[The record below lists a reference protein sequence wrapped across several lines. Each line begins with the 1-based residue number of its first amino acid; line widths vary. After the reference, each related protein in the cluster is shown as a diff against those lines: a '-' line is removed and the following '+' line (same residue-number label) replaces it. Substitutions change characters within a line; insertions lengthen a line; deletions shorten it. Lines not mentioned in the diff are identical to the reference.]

1 MTLPDDF
8 IAYTRRMM
16 GDVRWNGFLRALDEE
31 PPVSIRTNP
40 LKPADRAFR
49 SVAAVP
55 WCPGAFFLDG
65 RPKFTAD
72 PLFHAGTYYV
82 QEAASMFLWQV
93 MRRYVTRPVLMLDLC
108 AAPGGKSTLAR
119 SILPRGSVLVSNE
132 PVRPRAAVLAENMQ
146 KWGHPDVIVTS
157 CYPDAFSRCDALF
170 DVILADVPC
179 SGEGMFRKDR
189 DAVAGWN
196 VRNVAE
202 CRNLQRRII
211 GDIWHSLRPGGLLIY
226 STCTYNTSENEENVA
241 YIAGTLGADI
251 LPVDIDDAWG
261 ITGSLLEGFS
271 APVCRFIPGCT
282 QGEGLFMAVLRKHDD
297 RTASHGGR
305 RPRKKKLRRPT
316 DAGVPRHWLKNADD
330 FVFHVRD
337 TVTAIPRSWNDI
349 WETLDDSLDVIHAG
363 IRLGR
368 IKGRDIIPA
377 QSLAMSVCL
386 NGDAFTAVEIDRP
399 TALAYLSRETVTLPH
414 DSPRGNILLTYGSR
428 PLGFV
433 RNIGNRANNLYPSE
447 WKIRNRNI

>member
-1 MTLPDDF
+1 
-8 IAYTRRMM
+8 
-16 GDVRWNGFLRALDEE
+16 
-31 PPVSIRTNP
+31 
-40 LKPADRAFR
+40 
-49 SVAAVP
+49 
-55 WCPGAFFLDG
+55 
-65 RPKFTAD
+65 
-72 PLFHAGTYYV
+72 
-82 QEAASMFLWQV
+82 MFLWQV
-93 MRRYVTRPVLMLDLC
+93 MSQYVTRPVLMLDLC

-132 PVRPRAAVLAENMQ
+132 PVRKRAAVLAENMQ

-261 ITGSLLEGFS
+261 ITGSLLDGFS

-297 RTASHGGR
+297 RAAAHDR
-305 RPRKKKLRRPT
+305 RRLRKKKGRHSPDVSL
-316 DAGVPRHWLKNADD
+316 PRQWLKNPDG

-337 TVTAIPRSWNDI
+337 DVTAIPRSWNDVY
-349 WETLDDSLDVIHAG
+349 ETLDGPLDIIHAG

-386 NGDAFTAVEIDRP
+386 DSDAFTAVEADLV
-399 TALAYLSRETVTLPH
+399 TAIAYLSKETVTMPEGT
-414 DSPRGNILLTYGSR
+414 PRGNILLTYGSR

-447 WKIRNRNI
+447 WKIRNRNMLRSMP